1 MFTKFYLSLNC
12 NRLEEFYHLIL
23 MILSDTTITQLKKIN
38 KALSI
43 KEIMEVYLPLSYLIH
58 FYINSNEK
66 SQDIIQKPFNSP
78 KQKIPYII
86 SITGGVSS
94 GKSTIA
100 RILQILLNHYLK
112 YRYVELISTDG
123 FLYPNSALRDR
134 GLIKKKGFPLSYDIY
149 HLIKFVS
156 DIKSGFSPVIA
167 PLYSHL
173 VSDVIPIKKK
183 IVQKP
188 DVLILEGLNVLQSG
202 INYPYFDNTICTS
215 NFIDFSIYID
225 ASHDLLQSWYLNRF
239 LGFRKSALTN
249 QKSYFYY
256 YSQLSRKEA
265 MRIANTIWYQVN
277 YRNLIENILPMRDN
291 STLIITKS
299 LNHLIKSYQI
309 KNNYYN
315 LK

>member
-1 MFTKFYLSLNC
+1 MFTKSYLSFNY
-12 NRLEEFYHLIL
+12 NQLEKFYHLIL

-38 KALSI
+38 KAISI
-43 KEIMEVYLPLSYLIH
+43 KEVMEVYLPLSDLINL
-58 FYINSNEK
+58 YITSNEY
-66 SQDIIQKPFNSP
+66 SQGIIQTPFNIP
-78 KQKIPYII
+78 QQKIPYII
-86 SITGGVSS
+86 SITGSVSS

-100 RILQILLNHYLK
+100 RILQILLNNYLK

-123 FLYPNSALRDR
+123 FLYPNSVLRDR

-156 DIKSGFSPVIA
+156 DIKFGFSPVKV

-173 VSDVIPIKKK
+173 ISDITPIKKK

-188 DVLILEGLNVLQSG
+188 DILILEGLNVLQRG
-202 INYPYFDNTICTS
+202 ISDPSFDNMTSTS

-225 ASHDLLQSWYLNRF
+225 ASHDLLQSWYLTRF
-239 LGFRKSALTN
+239 LGFRKSALKN
-249 QKSYFYY
+249 QQSYFYY
-256 YSQLSRKEA
+256 YSQLSKKEA
-265 MRIANTIWYQVN
+265 LHIANTIWNQIN
-277 YRNLIENILPMRDN
+277 YRNLIENILPTREN

-309 KNNYYN
+309 NK
-315 LK
+315 